1 MNQHNTEEVYRNA
14 YQGFSSFDVC
24 PCGLLFKKIG
34 KENLTAK
41 IVKGSNESPPGSRVW
56 RPAMVRCI
64 MLDKGS
70 HACCDY
76 LPVMNGF
83 PAMA

>member
-1 MNQHNTEEVYRNA
+1 MAH
-14 YQGFSSFDVC
+14 QGFVSFDVR

-34 KENLTAK
+34 KENSTVK
-41 IVKGSNESPPGSRVW
+41 IVKGSNESPPGSRIW
-56 RPAMVRCI
+56 RSAMVRCI

-70 HACCDY
+70 HVCGDY

-83 PAMA
+83 HAMT